1 MRLNEIITE
10 GDPVADAQGSR
21 INWDTQGRAIV
32 PRDIMVKYQKLQQED
47 PEAWKK
53 LSGWKKKA
61 YNDQFARNL
70 RRNGTGIQ
78 PEDPRVIASREKR
91 LGKDQTAVAGTSVEP
106 NFSTPK
112 PNTAADDPKP
122 KITQY
127 TVRRDANKVSTAD
140 LRRPDDGIS
149 AIAGTAIEPKP
160 KLPMGGRIG
169 VINRKKQK

>member
-1 MRLNEIITE
+1 MRLHEIITE

-32 PRDIMVKYQKLQQED
+32 PRDIMVIYQKLQQED

-61 YNDQFARNL
+61 YADQFAR
-70 RRNGTGIQ
+70 TGIQ

-91 LGKDQTAVAGTSVEP
+91 LGKDQTAVAGTGVEP

-140 LRRPDDGIS
+140 LGRPDDGIS
-149 AIAGTAIEPKP
+149 AIAGGGADVPTPKP